1 MIQFAWLWLRY
12 QPGSELAEWFRER
25 RRHVGR
31 AHAADR
37 HCGHGAQAVDRALA
51 LLRDRGG
58 TRWRRDP
65 DGDNSHRIDKQ
76 ELEIAETLGPG
87 ADAVLLVDRAG
98 WHLLTRLIVP
108 PNITIIALPP
118 KCPEFNPVENIWHA
132 RQLALQ
138 PYLENL

>member
-51 LLRDRGG
+51 LLKRQGWYPLAPRSGWRQQSPHRQTGIGDR
-58 TRWRRDP
+58 R
-65 DGDNSHRIDKQ
+65 
-76 ELEIAETLGPG
+76 ELLGPVPTPSSWSIG
-87 ADAVLLVDRAG
+87 LAG
-98 WHLLTRLIVP
+98 I
-108 PNITIIALPP
+108 
-118 KCPEFNPVENIWHA
+118 
-132 RQLALQ
+132 
-138 PYLENL
+138 Y